1 MNRNGLRWAEQL
13 SLPGDRHAFAER
25 LDYDVLKASL
35 DAEQKTKRFREP
47 EWSVALSKAR
57 LKKGIL
63 TKWLSMHQTGL
74 DHSQILRRDMAIQDL
89 EMTLPVSKEQCKQ
102 QLRDIQAQI
111 KKIVAESYLRRD
123 QEREE
128 RIQELKQSASTADK
142 NHAKL
147 LRRLKRNENKVNRVT
162 EKIKAARERGQRQ
175 GVTRIEIPRP
185 PSTDPKTCTEWQT
198 IDVPSEIV
206 EHLQRRNRQHFGQ
219 AHGTPFTVAPL
230 STALTFCGDTGTA
243 ESILDGT
250 YPIDQ
255 HSESV
260 QLLLQHLQ
268 QTHQRLH
275 LQNFR
280 ASFVHGK
287 NPQPRRRRECI
298 SVITRPC
305 SQNINTLMS
314 HRWIHPS
321 HWMTNGHR
329 SIDIIGS

>member
-1 MNRNGLRWAEQL
+1 
-13 SLPGDRHAFAER
+13 
-25 LDYDVLKASL
+25 
-35 DAEQKTKRFREP
+35 
-47 EWSVALSKAR
+47 
-57 LKKGIL
+57 
-63 TKWLSMHQTGL
+63 MHQTGL